1 MTTKRKNAL
10 TAKEV
15 NVNEAVPPEAPQNP
29 QDPIEEAA
37 MLNV

>member
-10 TAKEV
+10 TAKEE
-15 NVNEAVPPEAPQNP
+15 NVDEAVPPKAPQNP

-37 MLNV
+37 TLNV